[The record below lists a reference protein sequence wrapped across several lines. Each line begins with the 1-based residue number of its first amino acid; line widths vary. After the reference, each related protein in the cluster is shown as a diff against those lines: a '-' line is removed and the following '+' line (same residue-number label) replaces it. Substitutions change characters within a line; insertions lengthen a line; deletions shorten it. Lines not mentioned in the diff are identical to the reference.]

1 MSSKISRWIGSA
13 LVVAWVVLFVAI
25 SSAEAQIKYSQ
36 KGFVLMDYKVGGNIS
51 RDDKDFSKNESID
64 FGTQRFRIWNY
75 WKLGEFANAEWMWE
89 IDAILG
95 VIGDSA
101 GRRAQTNPLRGDVV
115 KIETGIARLDVTI
128 PTTDWHVRMGQQ
140 SFFTVL
146 PQFQERVPGIKI
158 YKAGGWIRPTIF
170 FIPREK
176 TLGSNVVKDQI
187 NDDQIVGAWL
197 NTTPMKGLKFQPYFL
212 WTNRK
217 HVSLGTATENDFQRA
232 DFGFVSEYK
241 AKGWYVNYLVV
252 GQSGEQ
258 DFDDPTIKDR
268 DIGAWAMEFGSGF
281 DVGVNNFS
289 FNFLYRRGQNSRN
302 TGDITGWRPIVTFF
316 ANKNRMS
323 QLLTSVNQHPTHDL
337 EIATA
342 TGFANDPDAGIRSW
356 GLWWKRPF
364 NKQTRFELGFSVLQ
378 SDKKMD
384 NDAVTTGGQE
394 AGDDRHV
401 GEAFDLL
408 IVHKV
413 TKGLTFNTGA
423 AFLIP
428 GDGLDEPNGTGGSSD
443 ADCCPWALFASAILR
458 F

>member
-1 MSSKISRWIGSA
+1 MSSKISRWIGPA
-13 LVVAWVVLFVAI
+13 LAVAWVVLFVAI

-36 KGFVLMDYKVGGNIS
+36 KGYILMDYKVGGNIS
-51 RDDKDFSKNESID
+51 KADKDFSKNESLD

-75 WKLGEFANAEWMWE
+75 WKLGEFADAEWMWE

-101 GRRAQTNPLRGDVV
+101 GRSAQTNPLRGDVV

-176 TLGSNVVKDQI
+176 TFASNIVKDQF
-187 NDDQIVGAWL
+187 NDDQIVGAWA
-197 NTTPMKGLKFQPYFL
+197 NISPMKGVKLQPYFL

-217 HVSLGTATENDFQRA
+217 HVALNAATENDFQRA

-268 DIGAWAMEFGSGF
+268 DIGAWAMEFGAGY

-289 FNFLYRRGQNSRN
+289 FNFLYRRGQNARN
-302 TGDITGWRPIVTFF
+302 TGNLTGWKPIVTFF

-337 EIATA
+337 EIGGT
-342 TGFANDPDAGIRSW
+342 TGPQNDSDAGWRVW

-364 NKQTRFELGFSVLQ
+364 NKQTRFELGFSVIQ

-384 NDAVTTGGQE
+384 NDAAIGGGQE

-428 GDGLDEPNGTGGSSD
+428 GDGLDEPNGSGGSSD

>member
-36 KGFVLMDYKVGGNIS
+36 KGYILMDYKVGGNIS
-51 RDDKDFSKNESID
+51 KADKDFSKNESID

-75 WKLGEFANAEWMWE
+75 WKLGEFADAEWMWE
-89 IDAILG
+89 IDSVLG
-95 VIGDSA
+95 VSGKFA
-101 GRRAQTNPLRGDVV
+101 TPATKPLRGDVV

-140 SFFTVL
+140 SFFTAL

-158 YKAGGWIRPTIF
+158 YKAGGWFRPTIF
-170 FIPREK
+170 FIPEEK
-176 TLGSNVVKDQI
+176 TFASNVVTAQD
-187 NDDQIVGAWL
+187 NDDQIVGAWI
-197 NTTPMKGLKFQPYFL
+197 NISPMKGVKLQPYFM
-212 WTNRK
+212 WNNRK
-217 HVSLGTATENDFQRA
+217 NESLGTGTENDFQRA
-232 DFGFVSEYK
+232 DFGFTSEYK

-258 DFDDPTIKDR
+258 DFDDPTKKDR
-268 DIGAWAMEFGSGF
+268 DIKSWAMEFGAGY

-289 FNFLYRRGQNSRN
+289 FNFLYRKGQNARN
-302 TGDITGWRPIVTFF
+302 TGDLTGWKPIVTFF

-337 EIATA
+337 EIGGT
-342 TGFANDPDAGIRSW
+342 TGPQNDSDAGWRVW

-364 NKQTRFELGFSVLQ
+364 NKQTRFELGFSVIQ

-384 NDAVTTGGQE
+384 NDKFGGAQT

-428 GDGLDEPNGTGGSSD
+428 GDGLDQPNGRGGSSD
-443 ADCCPWALFASAILR
+443 ADCCPFALFASAILR

>member
-1 MSSKISRWIGSA
+1 MSSKINRWIGPA
-13 LVVAWVVLFVAI
+13 LAVAWVVLFVAI

-36 KGFVLMDYKVGGNIS
+36 KGFVLMDYKVGQNVS
-51 RDDKDFSKNESID
+51 KADKDFSKKESLD

-75 WKLGEFANAEWMWE
+75 WKLGEFADAEWMWE
-89 IDAILG
+89 IDSVLG
-95 VIGDSA
+95 VSGKFATPAS
-101 GRRAQTNPLRGDVV
+101 NPLRGDAV

-140 SFFTVL
+140 SFFTAL

-158 YKAGGWIRPTIF
+158 YKAGGWFRPTIF
-170 FIPREK
+170 FIPEEK
-176 TLGSNVVKDQI
+176 TFASNVVTAQD
-187 NDDQIVGAWL
+187 NDDQIVGAWI
-197 NTTPMKGLKFQPYFL
+197 NISPTKGLKFQPYFM
-212 WTNRK
+212 WNNRK
-217 HVSLGTATENDFQRA
+217 NESLGTATEFDFQRA
-232 DFGFVSEYK
+232 DFGFTSEYK

-258 DFDDPTIKDR
+258 DFDGTTKDR
-268 DIGAWAMEFGSGF
+268 DIKSWAMEFGAGY

-289 FNFLYRRGQNSRN
+289 FNFLYRRGQNARN
-302 TGDITGWRPIVTFF
+302 TGDITGWSPIVTFF

-337 EIATA
+337 EIGGT
-342 TGFANDPDAGIRSW
+342 TGPQNDSDAGWRVW

-364 NKQTRFELGFSVLQ
+364 NKQTRFELGFSVIQ
-378 SDKKMD
+378 SDKLMD
-384 NDAVTTGGQE
+384 NDAFGAIQT

-401 GEAFDLL
+401 GEAFDLI

-428 GDGLDEPNGTGGSSD
+428 GDGLDEPNGSGGSSD
-443 ADCCPWALFASAILR
+443 ADCCPFALFASAILR